1 MFVLAVI
8 EAACSAGE
16 AQQERDRELNRLI
29 ETGRAPAS
37 WTKKGRREAAAAA
50 LAGQVLYLK
59 FLQGVPVAGAV
70 GGAYNAPVLRRVL
83 RYAGLKYR
91 RRFLRGLRREKPK
104 G

>member
-1 MFVLAVI
+1 MKKEDLLAYL
-8 EAACSAGE
+8 
-16 AQQERDRELNRLI
+16 RDQ
-29 ETGRAPAS
+29 
-37 WTKKGRREAAAAA
+37 RRAAAA